1 MPREARKKGK
11 LAAKS
16 GARTLFLEEKF
27 LYNNVI
33 NKYRDRKEDIME
45 KFLDLYERYALEG
58 IGLVMILVLILVC
71 IEIHRVN
78 KIKKQMDRVI
88 DKVASYVDA
97 ILKEDEP
104 SKMQEIQKEEK
115 KQNESTGRGT
125 KEEAQ
130 TRLINSVLE
139 EIFP

>member
-1 MPREARKKGK
+1 
-11 LAAKS
+11 
-16 GARTLFLEEKF
+16 
-27 LYNNVI
+27 
-33 NKYRDRKEDIME
+33 ME

-71 IEIHRVN
+71 VEIHKIN
-78 KIKKQMDRVI
+78 KIKKQMDTVI
-88 DKVASYVDA
+88 DKVAAYVDA
-97 ILKEDEP
+97 ILQEDEP